1 MNIGGTG
8 CSSAVFKLNGIQYTN
23 VCGKVIGY
31 QQGAPDAFGTYFGN
45 RGLTIDDHYMHGRN
59 PRKHIWTFAAALH
72 EVTRFTT
79 SYRQYI
85 CPCTNI
91 NNTASIPIPPYVGCD
106 YFCDTAFETT
116 FEYKFYPD
124 DPLWLMIPSG

>member
-45 RGLTIDDHYMHGRN
+45 RGLTIDDHYMDGVSLTHGCIIQGNTSGHLQLLFMRS
-59 PRKHIWTFAAALH
+59 PDSPLPIVSTSVPAL
-72 EVTRFTT
+72 T
-79 SYRQYI
+79 STIQ
-85 CPCTNI
+85 
-91 NNTASIPIPPYVGCD
+91 PPSP
-106 YFCDTAFETT
+106 FH
-116 FEYKFYPD
+116 
-124 DPLWLMIPSG
+124 LMCLC